1 MLNSRFKVVVGAAS
15 KVIGEGEDGIDAAK
29 KHRVEGMDEPPRPGR
44 CEILFLITYLSPMM
58 TSMKWTMAIRR
69 WPEKFSKSSSFLS
82 GL

>member
-1 MLNSRFKVVVGAAS
+1 MVVGS
-15 KVIGEGEDGIDAAK
+15 PCQIVREGEDGIDAAK
-29 KHRVEGMDEPPRPGR
+29 EHRVEGMDEPPRPGR